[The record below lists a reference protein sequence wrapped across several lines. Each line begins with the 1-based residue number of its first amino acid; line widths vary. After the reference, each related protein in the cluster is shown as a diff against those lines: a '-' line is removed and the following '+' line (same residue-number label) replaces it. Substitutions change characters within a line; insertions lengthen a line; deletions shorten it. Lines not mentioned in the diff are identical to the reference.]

1 VKPTHR
7 FAAVDALRG
16 LIMMIMAIDHSSAYV
31 SRQHGTSF
39 WNSAISIYDSSF
51 AFFTRLIT
59 HLCAPGFFFLMGAG
73 IYWFA
78 TSRKEAGWTQAQIIR
93 RTAWRGFAIF
103 LVGQL
108 FETPIIYTQGLLK
121 SAPVQLSHVP
131 MPIPNDAQSLWLGF
145 ITLSGLGAAMVICA
159 LLLLLRPAA
168 WLGVT
173 VAAVTATHNLLPAS
187 GKVGPAWF
195 TILLAPGLSQH
206 VLVVYPV
213 IPWLAVATFG
223 MYCGYLWRQRPTWRN
238 HIWIL
243 GFGLILV
250 ALSLRFAGGWGNIV
264 PARDSSW
271 IEFLN
276 NVKYPPSL
284 VFWTLSVGTNLLL
297 LTLLLRAPAGWTSS
311 RSPLI
316 VFGQSPLFFYI
327 VHFYVLTAIGYS
339 IFPEAAPLHI
349 TYVVWVGLLGIMY
362 PLCLRYRNFKMKK
375 PPESIWRLF

>member
-1 VKPTHR
+1 
-7 FAAVDALRG
+7 
-16 LIMMIMAIDHSSAYV
+16 MMIMAIDHSNAYV
-31 SRQHGTSF
+31 SRQHGSEF
-39 WNSAISIYDSSF
+39 WNGAIAIYSSSF
-51 AFFTRLIT
+51 AFLTRLIT

-78 TSRKEAGWTQAQIIR
+78 TSRTEVGWTQMQTVR
-93 RTAWRGFAIF
+93 RTASRGFAIL

-108 FETPIIYTQGLLK
+108 FESPILYLQTLMKPAAVHLAHMPMSIPADGL
-121 SAPVQLSHVP
+121 PP
-131 MPIPNDAQSLWLGF
+131 YMGF
-145 ITLSGLGAAMVICA
+145 ITLSGLGSVMMLCA
-159 LLLLLRPAA
+159 PLLLLRPAA
-168 WLGVT
+168 WLAVSA
-173 VAAVTATHNLLPAS
+173 AAVLATHTLLPAS

-206 VLVVYPV
+206 VLAIYPV
-213 IPWLAVATFG
+213 IPWLAVSAFG
-223 MYCGYLWRQRPTWRN
+223 MYCGYLWKQHPTHRN
-238 HIWIL
+238 RLWWL
-243 GFGLILV
+243 GLSLILLAV
-250 ALSLRFAGGWGNIV
+250 TLRMAGGWGNIV

-339 IFPEAAPLHI
+339 FFPEAAPLHI

-362 PLCLRYRNFKMKK
+362 PLCLRYRNFKMQK